1 MRNKVIVIAGP
12 TAVGKTELSIRLSKA
27 INGEVIN
34 GDAMQVY
41 KGLDIG
47 TAKIKPEEM
56 QGVPHHLFD
65 IIRPDRSFSAA
76 EYQRAVREKIHEVH
90 TRGAIPVLTGGTG
103 LYIQSVLYD
112 YNFSDKGK
120 DDAIRLQLEKAHLE
134 GVDLHKKLTE
144 RDSLTASAIHP
155 NNVRRVIRALE
166 IIEST
171 GMTPADLKASQT
183 PEPLYHHEL
192 IGLDM
197 DRDLLY
203 QRINKRV
210 DMMIEEGLIDEVRGL
225 YESGIRDVT
234 SVQAIGYKELYAYF
248 EGEITYEV
256 ALDRIKQNSRRY
268 AKRQLTWFRNKMDF
282 KWFNMSENREK
293 KIKEI
298 IDFLQEFGR

>member
-12 TAVGKTELSIRLSKA
+12 TAVGKTELSIKVSKA
-27 INGEVIN
+27 FHGEVIN

-41 KGLDIG
+41 KKLNIG

-65 IIRPDRSFSAA
+65 ILDPEESFSAA
-76 EYQRAVREKIHEVH
+76 EYQKVVREKINEVH
-90 TRGAIPVLTGGTG
+90 DRGAIPVLTGGTG
-103 LYIQSVLYD
+103 LYIQSVLFD

-120 DDAIRLQLEKAHLE
+120 DESVRLQLEKAHLNGE
-134 GVDLHKKLTE
+134 DLHKKLTE
-144 RDSLTASAIHP
+144 LDPDSASVIHP

-171 GMTPADLKASQT
+171 GMTPAELKAEQV
-183 PEPLYHHEL
+183 PEPLYQHTC

-197 DRDLLY
+197 NRDSLY
-203 QRINKRV
+203 ERINNRV
-210 DMMIEEGLIDEVRGL
+210 DKMFEEGLFEEVRSLYDSGL
-225 YESGIRDVT
+225 RNVT
-234 SVQAIGYKELYAYF
+234 AVQAIGYKELYAF
-248 EGEITYEV
+248 FDGDITYDEAV
-256 ALDRIKQNSRRY
+256 ERIKQNSRRY

-282 KWFNMSENREK
+282 MWFNMTENREK

-298 IDFLQEFGR
+298 IDHLQEFGH

>member
-27 INGEVIN
+27 LKGEVIN

-41 KGLDIG
+41 RGLDIG

-65 IIRPDRSFSAA
+65 ILGPEQSFSAA
-76 EYQRAVREKIHEVH
+76 EYQRAVREKIYEVH
-90 TRGAIPVLTGGTG
+90 TRGSIPVLTGGTG

-120 DDAIRLQLEKAHLE
+120 DDTIRLQLEKAHQE

-144 RDSLTASAIHP
+144 LDGVTASAIHP

-171 GMTPADLKASQT
+171 GMTPAELKSIQT
-183 PEPLYHHEL
+183 PEPLYNHEL

-203 QRINKRV
+203 ERINKRV
-210 DMMIEEGLIDEVRGL
+210 DMMIEEGLVEEVRGL
-225 YESGIRDVT
+225 YKSGIRDVT

-248 EGEITYEV
+248 EGEITYED

-298 IDFLQEFGR
+298 IDYLQEFGL

>member
-1 MRNKVIVIAGP
+1 MNKQVIVIAGP
-12 TAVGKTELSIRLSKA
+12 TAVGKTELSIQLSKA

-47 TAKIKPEEM
+47 TAKIRPEEM

-65 IIRPDRSFSAA
+65 IKEPDQSFSAA
-76 EYQRAVREKIHEVH
+76 EYQRTVRNKISEVH
-90 TRGAIPVLTGGTG
+90 KRGAVPVLTGGTG

-120 DDAIRLQLEKAHLE
+120 NEEVRAKLEEAHLQ
-134 GVDLHKKLTE
+134 GVDLHTQL
-144 RDSLTASAIHP
+144 RGLDPVSASEIHP
-155 NNVRRVIRALE
+155 NNIRRVIRALE
-166 IIEST
+166 IIETT
-171 GMTPADLKASQT
+171 GMTPAELKATQK
-183 PEPLYHHEL
+183 PEAVYDHEC

-203 QRINKRV
+203 DRINMRV
-210 DMMIEEGLIDEVRGL
+210 DKMIEEGLVEEVRKL
-225 YESGIRDVT
+225 YQDGIRDVT

-248 EGEITYEV
+248 DGKVTYEE
-256 ALDRIKQNSRRY
+256 AIDRIKQNSRRY
-268 AKRQLTWFRNKMDF
+268 AKRQLTWFRNKMSF
-282 KWFNMSENREK
+282 KWFNMTENREK

-298 IDFLQEFGR
+298 IEYFAGI

>member
-1 MRNKVIVIAGP
+1 MNKKVIVIAGP

-27 INGEVIN
+27 MNGEVIN

-41 KGLDIG
+41 RRLNIG

-65 IIRPDRSFSAA
+65 ILDPDQVFSAA
-76 EYQRAVREKIHEVH
+76 DYQRAVRKKISEIHD
-90 TRGAIPVLTGGTG
+90 RGAIPVLTGGTG

-120 DDAIRLQLEKAHLE
+120 DPDIRTRLEEAHQQ
-134 GVDLHKKLTE
+134 GIDLHKKLSVVDQ
-144 RDSLTASAIHP
+144 DSAADIHP

-171 GMTPADLKASQT
+171 GMTPAELKSLQK
-183 PEPLYHHEL
+183 PEAIYDHEL

-197 DRDLLY
+197 DRDHLY

-210 DMMIEEGLIDEVRGL
+210 DLMIDEGLVQEVKSL
-225 YESGIRDVT
+225 YEDGIRNVT
-234 SVQAIGYKELYAYF
+234 SVQAIGYKELYDYF
-248 EGEITYEV
+248 DGKTTYNE
-256 ALDRIKQNSRRY
+256 AIESIKQNSRRY

-282 KWFNMSENREK
+282 KWFNMTENREK

-298 IDFLQEFGR
+298 INYFAGF